1 MVLTVAIDRSHLQ
14 QLSHIASRPTRH
26 GGEVEVVAE
35 CDRSP
40 YGGWMTSLPREA
52 PLLPTAD
59 LPVDLRRVEL
69 LCARLRPEEGFQLER
84 IDWAIGRA
92 PTGEGWDNAL
102 WPVGRLD
109 GSPLVLR
116 VARRES
122 ARALLGREVTV
133 LRRLRGLGIPLRM
146 GLPVILA
153 TADDAVLVRWID
165 GSTAD
170 EAPPLV
176 REHVAQDLA
185 QMLATI
191 HSGPAPEVGRN
202 PARGVPLTERVTAFA
217 ADLDRAD
224 LPDALSEQA
233 EARWRAGLASAP
245 WEGRELLLHG
255 DPHPGNVVVPLP
267 GTGGRAS
274 LIDWGDT
281 TRGDPAS
288 DLGGLLLHLPS
299 TTLLESYRGA
309 AAWTGIDDEAIWEA
323 LVTRAWAWGTR
334 MALALVTAYPPTHSL
349 GAAGHRLLTS

>member
-1 MVLTVAIDRSHLQ
+1 
-14 QLSHIASRPTRH
+14 
-26 GGEVEVVAE
+26 
-35 CDRSP
+35 
-40 YGGWMTSLPREA
+40 MTSLPRVA
-52 PLLPTAD
+52 PFLPPAD
-59 LPVDLRRVEL
+59 LPVDLKRVEL

-84 IDWAIGRA
+84 IHWAIGRG
-92 PTGEGWDNAL
+92 PRGEGWDNAL
-102 WPVGRLD
+102 WPVGQLEGR
-109 GSPLVLR
+109 PLVLR

-133 LRRLRGLGIPLRM
+133 LRRLRGLGIPLPM
-146 GLPVILA
+146 GLPVIVA

-170 EAPPLV
+170 EAPQMIRV
-176 REHVAQDLA
+176 QAAQDLA

-202 PARGVPLTERVTAFA
+202 PARGVPLRERAAAFT

-224 LPDALSEQA
+224 LTDALRERAAA
-233 EARWRAGLASAP
+233 EWSAGLAAAP

-299 TTLLESYRGA
+299 TALLESYRET
-309 AAWTGIDDEAIWEA
+309 AAWTGIDDEQIWEA
-323 LVTRAWAWGTR
+323 LVSRAWAWGAR
-334 MALALVTAYPPTHSL
+334 MALALLTAYPPTHPL
-349 GAAGHRLLTS
+349 GAAGHRLLSS

>member
-1 MVLTVAIDRSHLQ
+1 
-14 QLSHIASRPTRH
+14 
-26 GGEVEVVAE
+26 
-35 CDRSP
+35 
-40 YGGWMTSLPREA
+40 MTSLPREA

-59 LPVDLRRVEL
+59 LPVDRRRIEL

-92 PTGEGWDNAL
+92 PRGEGWDNAL

-109 GSPLVLR
+109 GSPLMLR

-122 ARALLGREVTV
+122 ARTLLGREVTV
-133 LRRLRGLGIPLRM
+133 LRRLRGLGIPLPM

-170 EAPPLV
+170 EAPPLL

-202 PARGVPLTERVTAFA
+202 PVRGVPLKNREAAFT
-217 ADLDRAD
+217 ADLERAD
-224 LPDALSEQA
+224 LSDAQRERA
-233 EARWRAGLASAP
+233 AARWRAGLAAGL
-245 WEGRELLLHG
+245 WEGRDLLLHG

-267 GTGGRAS
+267 GRGGPAS

-288 DLGGLLLHLPS
+288 DLGGLLLHQPS
-299 TTLLESYRGA
+299 TSLLERYRET
-309 AAWTGIDDEAIWEA
+309 AAWTGIDDDQIWEA
-323 LVTRAWAWGTR
+323 LASRAWAWGSR
-334 MALALVTAYPPTHSL
+334 MAVALLTAYPSTHSL
-349 GAAGHRLLTS
+349 GAVGKRLLSS